1 MRNHFEAIIEK
12 GCILRKKSSNL
23 FITIVKLEGPF
34 DNNRFKIT
42 QQYSKKKL
50 TSEGL
55 GGLVDWELMER
66 LEY

>member
-12 GCILRKKSSNL
+12 GCIFRKKSSNL

-42 QQYSKKKL
+42 QQYSKK
-50 TSEGL
+50 THL
-55 GGLVDWELMER
+55 GGAGRAGR
-66 LEY
+66 LGTDGTA